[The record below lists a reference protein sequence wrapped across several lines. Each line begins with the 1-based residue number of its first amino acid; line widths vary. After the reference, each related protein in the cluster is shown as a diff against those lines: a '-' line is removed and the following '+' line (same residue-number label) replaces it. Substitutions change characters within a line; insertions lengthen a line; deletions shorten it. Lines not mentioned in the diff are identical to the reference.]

1 MSKVVLLCYQERKKK
16 IAIAAETAPNELEYV
31 KGEFLKSF
39 SLLKSVKTHQI
50 TLQRFD
56 PEWDEYVDVDEGE
69 VLQNK
74 DKLKVLVSPCVLDAV
89 SESAVVP
96 VASCEDQRL
105 GAGEVTHVEVSF
117 GLKCTFCDSM
127 QIDVLQITV
136 RY

>member
-16 IAIAAETAPNELEYV
+16 IAIAAEAAQNELDYL

-39 SLLKSVKTHQI
+39 GLLQSVKVHQI

-56 PEWDEYVDVDEGE
+56 SEWNEYVDVEEED

-74 DKLKVLVSPCVLDAV
+74 DKLKVLVSPCVLDTAPGSSVV
-89 SESAVVP
+89 S

-105 GAGEVTHVEVSF
+105 GAGEVTQVEVS
-117 GLKCTFCDSM
+117 L
-127 QIDVLQITV
+127 
-136 RY
+136 